1 MKNGTISINK
11 YDGFVHALKLIF
23 REEGFKG
30 FYNGITFQ

>member
-11 YDGFVHALKLIF
+11 YDGFVNALKLIF